1 MTENVGK
8 DERRKGLAR
17 LLLARICCLVGLLLS
32 AGGIAFAVLG
42 TSVNLSAGAVGAALG
57 VVGYFLGV
65 RRLGVA
71 AIVLGVVA
79 IFFVAAVSTGLIPG
93 ITPPGHGYD

>member
-17 LLLARICCLVGLLLS
+17 LLLARICCLVGLLLGV
-32 AGGIAFAVLG
+32 GGIIFAAIGSTV
-42 TSVNLSAGAVGAALG
+42 SVSPGAVGAGLG
-57 VVGYFLGV
+57 VLGYFLGV

-79 IFFVAAVSTGLIPG
+79 IFFVAAVSTGLVPG
-93 ITPPGHGYD
+93 FAPPGHGYE